1 MAIMDQYLVLL
12 MLRNIQQSFDAFTIQ
27 LYKGPGNS
35 WISNSS
41 SESSWFIF
49 KGLSYYLECKGWKAQ
64 SFIDVETVHKR
75 STIHAT
81 SNCPAFELVL
91 TFSARWWC
99 SSERNQPLP
108 VGAYILVGTMA
119 SSVSPSLA
127 WKLDEKPD
135 FLNLRSCDHSIIPQ
149 FRKTQSLIWL
159 TLQTK
164 QKFSYRYFHVCI
176 FIWAYKFIWKHW
188 KKSHIFYTNVY
199 NYLYSSLCAMTGV
212 RNGNPFQYSCLENP
226 MGRGS

>member
-1 MAIMDQYLVLL
+1 MAIMDRYLVLL
-12 MLRNIQQSFDAFTIQ
+12 MLRNTQQSFNALTIQ

-41 SESSWFIF
+41 SESFWFTF
-49 KGLSYYLECKGWKAQ
+49 KGLSYYLECKGKAQ

-81 SNCPAFELVL
+81 SNCPAFELVF
-91 TFSARWWC
+91 TFSAGWWY
-99 SSERNQPLP
+99 SSECNQPLP

-135 FLNLRSCDHSIIPQ
+135 FLNLSLVIIPLYHSLGKH
-149 FRKTQSLIWL
+149 RVWSDWLYKQSKSLATDIFMYA
-159 TLQTK
+159 
-164 QKFSYRYFHVCI
+164 FSYGLTNSF
-176 FIWAYKFIWKHW
+176 KNTEE
-188 KKSHIFYTNVY
+188 SHIFYTNVY
-199 NYLYSSLCAMTGV
+199 NYLYSSLWAMTGV
-212 RNGNPFQYSCLENP
+212 RNGNPFQ
-226 MGRGS
+226 